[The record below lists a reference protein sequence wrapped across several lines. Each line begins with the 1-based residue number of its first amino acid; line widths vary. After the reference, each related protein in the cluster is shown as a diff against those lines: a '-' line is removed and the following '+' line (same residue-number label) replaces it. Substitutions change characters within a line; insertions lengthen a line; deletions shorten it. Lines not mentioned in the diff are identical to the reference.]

1 MIKYMIP
8 LILTIILWFSLSCD
22 SITEFTEDCNIVE
35 LVKQDSISVDCRA
48 SIQDLLYP
56 SENNLSD
63 NIVKMGL
70 GKIEGKPLLFF
81 TGSNESGSPLILDSS
96 DVIII
101 GTQNDEKDTLDIT
114 DYEMK
119 NFKDISGTIISLS
132 SIIDYSGS
140 MLNSDIDDAVEI
152 YTDIFGVFNPVF
164 ESEIRLF
171 SDTVYQKIDFTSD
184 YNLLLSKISRDNTI
198 ERKSTSLYDAIGG
211 GLSALSNRNG
221 LIKLLLVATDGR
233 ENSSETFTSKSQIYN
248 LSKQQNIPVIILGSL
263 FADLDFMRELAE
275 ETNGYYIYNKAFL
288 NIKSDVIGLIQ
299 ILTNIQAIEI
309 TGEDW
314 TNATSFQVTID
325 GKALVFN
332 LD

>member
-70 GKIEGKPLLFF
+70 GEIEGKPLLFF

-211 GLSALSNRNG
+211 GLSALSNING

-325 GKALVFN
+325 GKTLVFN

>member
-1 MIKYMIP
+1 
-8 LILTIILWFSLSCD
+8 
-22 SITEFTEDCNIVE
+22 
-35 LVKQDSISVDCRA
+35 
-48 SIQDLLYP
+48 
-56 SENNLSD
+56 
-63 NIVKMGL
+63 MGL
-70 GKIEGKPLLFF
+70 GEIEGKPLLFF

-96 DVIII
+96 DIIII
-101 GTQNDEKDTLDIT
+101 GTQNDEKDTLDIA

-171 SDTVYQKIDFTSD
+171 SDTVYQKIDFNSD

-211 GLSALSNRNG
+211 GLSALLNRNG

-288 NIKSDVIGLIQ
+288 NLKSDVIGLIQ

-325 GKALVFN
+325 GKTLVFN

>member
-1 MIKYMIP
+1 MNKYMIA

-22 SITEFTEDCNIVE
+22 ITEVAEDCNIVE
-35 LVKQDSISVDCRA
+35 LVEQDSISVDCRT

-56 SENNLSD
+56 SENNLSN

-70 GKIEGKPLLFF
+70 GEIEGKPLLFF

-96 DVIII
+96 DIIII
-101 GTQNDEKDTLDIT
+101 GTQNDEKDTLDIA

-164 ESEIRLF
+164 ESEIKLF
-171 SDTVYQKIDFTSD
+171 SDTVYQKSAFISD
-184 YNLLLSKISRDNTI
+184 YNLLINKISRDNSI

-288 NIKSDVIGLIQ
+288 NLKSDVIGLIQ

-325 GKALVFN
+325 GKTLVFN

>member
-325 GKALVFN
+325 GKTLVFN

>member
-1 MIKYMIP
+1 MIKYIIP
-8 LILTIILWFSLSCD
+8 LILTLILWFSLSCGPV
-22 SITEFTEDCNIVE
+22 TESCNIEE
-35 LVKQDSISVDCRA
+35 LVNQDSISVDCRET
-48 SIQDLLYP
+48 IQDFLYP

-63 NIVKMGL
+63 NIIKMGL

-81 TGSNESGSPLILDSS
+81 AGSNESGTPLILDSS
-96 DVIII
+96 DIIVI
-101 GTQNDEKDTLDIT
+101 GTQNGEMDTLDIA

-119 NFKDISGTIISLS
+119 NFKDIAGTIISLS

-140 MLNSDIDDAVEI
+140 MLNSDIDDAVDI

-171 SDTVYQKIDFTSD
+171 SDTVYQKIDFNSD

-263 FADLDFMRELAE
+263 LADLDFMKELAE
-275 ETNGYYIYNKAFL
+275 ETNGYYVYNKAFL
-288 NIKSDVIGLIQ
+288 NLKGDIIGLIQ

-325 GKALVFN
+325 GTTLVFN